1 MARNAARSVPASGV
15 DGDDVVMRLKTP
27 RSLSIYAFAMGRVW
41 RAPPFLPMAP
51 AYGFMTDFATG
62 LACRRHPATTDGAD
76 FMSAKLPFT
85 PAFG

>member
-1 MARNAARSVPASGV
+1 
-15 DGDDVVMRLKTP
+15 
-27 RSLSIYAFAMGRVW
+27 
-41 RAPPFLPMAP
+41 
-51 AYGFMTDFATG
+51 MTDFATG

>member
-1 MARNAARSVPASGV
+1 
-15 DGDDVVMRLKTP
+15 
-27 RSLSIYAFAMGRVW
+27 
-41 RAPPFLPMAP
+41 MAP
-51 AYGFMTDFATG
+51 ACGSMTG